1 MKTLTRMRARG
12 VGGLNGFVA
21 VAVAAVLLAVAAQPA
36 PARPHV
42 VVSGAADVRVW
53 LDETRDIY
61 PSFDDVV
68 VSVRAA
74 RDCYATVMLVD
85 TDGYLHVIYP
95 TSMIEDGWLEGGVRY
110 RFRCGD
116 LGLDPYGMRG
126 IAYVFAIGSPFP
138 FVYAEYGNAI
148 FAGHFGYRIYGDPY
162 LACRQFYLS
171 LLPARCNW
179 DWVGVSYSRFYVK
192 EWVSYPAYLCMGHYG
207 SAVHVG
213 VGGHCPGCLRLCE
226 RYRHHVQDPY
236 RVLRPTVRYK
246 DAYAG
251 RTPTRIAKSAGPYKS
266 ADRTGR
272 PDYLRSLDRSAT
284 HAARDARI
292 VSGKRT
298 DVAANAERAIR
309 KSSAITGKSISGK
322 PVNDKSTIGKSVTG
336 KSVTGKSRAVVGR
349 ATTPVAHSDRSARVN
364 KATGQAA
371 GKTYERSN
379 SSSVRRESA
388 RSEAKNTDTGN
399 SYKRRV
405 NASK

>member
-12 VGGLNGFVA
+12 VGGLNGFVI
-21 VAVAAVLLAVAAQPA
+21 VAVAAGLVAAAAQPA

-53 LDETRDIY
+53 LDESWDIY

-116 LGLDPYGMRG
+116 LGLDPYDMRG
-126 IAYVFAIGSPFP
+126 IAYVFAIGSPLP

-179 DWVGVSYSRFYVK
+179 EWVGVSYSRFYVR
-192 EWVSYPAYLCMGHYG
+192 EWVSYPAYLCMGHCG

-213 VGGHCPGCLRLCE
+213 IGDHCPGCLQLCE
-226 RYRHHVQDPY
+226 RYRHHVKDPY

-246 DAYAG
+246 DAYAE
-251 RTPTRIAKSAGPYKS
+251 RTPTRIAKSAGSYKN
-266 ADRTGR
+266 ADRAER
-272 PDYLRSLDRSAT
+272 PEYVRSPDRARQSDRSIT
-284 HAARDARI
+284 HAARAARI

-298 DVAANAERAIR
+298 DVAANTQRAVR
-309 KSSAITGKSISGK
+309 KSSA
-322 PVNDKSTIGKSVTG
+322 VAGKSVNG
-336 KSVTGKSRAVVGR
+336 KSVTGKSRAVVLRG
-349 ATTPVAHSDRSARVN
+349 TTPVARADGSARNYKV
-364 KATGQAA
+364 TGQAA
-371 GKTYERSN
+371 TKTYERPS
-379 SSSVRRESA
+379 SSSVRRESG
-388 RSEAKNTDTGN
+388 RSEGKETDTNN

-405 NASK
+405 KASN

>member
-1 MKTLTRMRARG
+1 MKTLTRIRARG
-12 VGGLNGFVA
+12 VGRSNGFVV
-21 VAVAAVLLAVAAQPA
+21 VAVAAVLVAAAAQPA

-53 LDETRDIY
+53 LDESWDIY

-116 LGLDPYGMRG
+116 LGLDPYDMRG
-126 IAYVFAIGSPFP
+126 IAYVFAVGSPFP
-138 FVYAEYGNAI
+138 FVYAGYGDAV
-148 FAGHFGYRIYGDPY
+148 FAGRFGYRIYGDPY

-179 DWVGVSYSRFYVK
+179 EWVGVSYSRFYVR

-213 VGGHCPGCLRLCE
+213 IGDRCPGCSQLCE
-226 RYRHHVQDPY
+226 RYRHHVKDPY
-236 RVLRPTVRYK
+236 GVLRPTVRYK
-246 DAYAG
+246 DAYAE
-251 RTPTRIAKSAGPYKS
+251 RTPTRIAKSVGPYKS
-266 ADRTGR
+266 AERAVR
-272 PDYLRSLDRSAT
+272 PEQARSLDRVHQSDRSTTHAT
-284 HAARDARI
+284 HAARI

-298 DVAANAERAIR
+298 DVAANTQRAVR
-309 KSSAITGKSISGK
+309 KSSAVT
-322 PVNDKSTIGKSVTG
+322 GKSVTG
-336 KSVTGKSRAVVGR
+336 KSVTGKSRAVVSRG
-349 ATTPVAHSDRSARVN
+349 TTPVARADRSARNYKV
-364 KATGQAA
+364 TGQAA
-371 GKTYERSN
+371 TKTYERPS
-379 SSSVRRESA
+379 SSSVRRESG
-388 RSEAKNTDTGN
+388 RSEGKETDTNN

-405 NASK
+405 KASN